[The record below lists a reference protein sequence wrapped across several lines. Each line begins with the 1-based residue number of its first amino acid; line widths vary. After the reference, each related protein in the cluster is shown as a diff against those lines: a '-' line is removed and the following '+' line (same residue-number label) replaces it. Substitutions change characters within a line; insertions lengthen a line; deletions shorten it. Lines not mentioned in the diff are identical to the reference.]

1 MDQVLIGLVTG
12 SAVLV
17 VGGGLA
23 MVLRSAHAAKAKEMM
38 WRPPPGAI
46 VPEPSTDLESPS
58 CAGLLVRLTFAQSLD
73 PDQFS
78 AATEDEFRFSIK
90 PFLERFGVDGA
101 NLTLQT
107 LRALGTNV
115 ELLVSA
121 SPQATKKLLEGT
133 AELLTHGESGRTLPI
148 VRDLATGKV
157 IEQLKEVGTARRLM
171 TGAAA
176 LGSIVVSAAHVIS
189 TADIASKLE
198 KVGRKLDLLI
208 AFRGIDQDGK
218 LERIFTSAQE
228 LVLGPLDASRRLE
241 LWRLRG
247 ELRELRAVWRREF
260 DHHLAQIEDPAQ
272 ADWLTRTFTWT
283 STTNQQIYSAIS
295 PTQKLVSR
303 LEYALRL
310 DRVLAVA
317 SDTWE
322 ESKKTLCDELTQIEQ
337 SCETLRK
344 KAGYISGKNPRLSAQ
359 PLIEMLESIVEGYGE
374 QVGHQRQFDYAPGT
388 KLIGPS
394 ATNTPSLAT
403 PAS

>member
-1 MDQVLIGLVTG
+1 MDQVLIGLVVG

-17 VGGGLA
+17 GGGIA
-23 MVLRSAHAAKAKEMM
+23 MALRSAPVVKAREVM
-38 WRPPPGAI
+38 RRSSAGAL
-46 VPEPSTDLESPS
+46 VPEPFTDLEPPS

-73 PDQFS
+73 PAHFLN
-78 AATEDEFRFSIK
+78 ATEDEFQSSIK

-107 LRALGTNV
+107 VRALGTNV

-121 SPQATKKLLEGT
+121 SPEATKKLLEGT
-133 AELLTHGESGRTLPI
+133 AELLAHGASGRMLPS
-148 VRDLATGKV
+148 VRDLATGRV
-157 IEQLKEVGTARRLM
+157 IEQLKEVGTARRLI
-171 TGAAA
+171 TGATA
-176 LGSIVVSAAHVIS
+176 LSSIAVSAAHVIS

-228 LVLGPLDASRRLE
+228 LVLGPLDASRRME
-241 LWRLRG
+241 LWRLRS

-272 ADWLTRTFTWT
+272 GDWLTRTFTRT

-295 PTQKLVSR
+295 PTQKQVAQ

-317 SDTWE
+317 SGTWE
-322 ESKKTLCDELTQIEQ
+322 ESKKTLCNELAQIEQ
-337 SCETLRK
+337 SCEILRE
-344 KAGYISGKNPRLSAQ
+344 KAGYISGKNPHLSAQ
-359 PLIEMLESIVEGYGE
+359 PLIEMLESIVEGYAE
-374 QVGHQRQFDYAPGT
+374 QVGYQRQSGYAPGA

-394 ATNTPSLAT
+394 ATDIPSV
-403 PAS
+403 PASAS